1 MSAEHTT
8 KSELL
13 DLFTIVED
21 RERLPASPMVSVAIS
36 TFQHVDYIRTSLDS
50 VLMQRVDFPYEIIIK
65 EDRST
70 DGTREIV
77 LDYQRNHPDKF
88 RLFLSKENL
97 YSKGIRGKVIGQCI
111 GKYIAKL
118 EGDDYWTDPLKLQKQ
133 VDILEA
139 DEAAVGC
146 FTNAWNERDGVRSD
160 YISAWLGKETCPEK
174 VFLKDIIGRNFIPT
188 ASLVYRTAAQRPLDA
203 LASKA
208 PLGDQILH
216 VNLLRS
222 GHYIYLDK
230 YTCVRRV
237 HGGGVISMK
246 PTLEKLET
254 NIRSLEVVGEL
265 LGPEH
270 AAVVALRMARHLRR
284 AIPMLV
290 RRGQVDKARGYWA
303 RLRASGFPGITW
315 RERIRLF
322 LVIRFPAL
330 FKAYMDRASAR
341 MKSREITA

>member
-1 MSAEHTT
+1 
-8 KSELL
+8 
-13 DLFTIVED
+13 
-21 RERLPASPMVSVAIS
+21 
-36 TFQHVDYIRTSLDS
+36 
-50 VLMQRVDFPYEIIIK
+50 
-65 EDRST
+65 
-70 DGTREIV
+70 
-77 LDYQRNHPDKF
+77 
-88 RLFLSKENL
+88 
-97 YSKGIRGKVIGQCI
+97 
-111 GKYIAKL
+111 
-118 EGDDYWTDPLKLQKQ
+118 
-133 VDILEA
+133 
-139 DEAAVGC
+139 
-146 FTNAWNERDGVRSD
+146 
-160 YISAWLGKETCPEK
+160 
-174 VFLKDIIGRNFIPT
+174 
-188 ASLVYRTAAQRPLDA
+188 
-203 LASKA
+203 
-208 PLGDQILH
+208 
-216 VNLLRS
+216 
-222 GHYIYLDK
+222 
-230 YTCVRRV
+230 
-237 HGGGVISMK
+237 MK